1 MHVLVR
7 FGARNTRL
15 TAAGEKCMISF
26 IHAGKTHI
34 YAGGRKPLIWLRPP
48 PSAPL
53 NNGVQFLGGQLY
65 SDVVAVCSF
74 MPPYSVRALRARSTK
89 IICATSCAKCSLPP
103 TSGTTV
109 E

>member
-1 MHVLVR
+1 
-7 FGARNTRL
+7 
-15 TAAGEKCMISF
+15 
-26 IHAGKTHI
+26 
-34 YAGGRKPLIWLRPP
+34 
-48 PSAPL
+48 
-53 NNGVQFLGGQLY
+53 
-65 SDVVAVCSF
+65 VVAVCSF